1 MGRMRLRRFRR
12 RGGSTSG
19 RAGVAMEELSAALAA
34 GAVLAAPNSPAG
46 PHPRLA
52 AYKARGGP
60 GQAERRRRLL
70 RLQRE

>member
-1 MGRMRLRRFRR
+1 
-12 RGGSTSG
+12 
-19 RAGVAMEELSAALAA
+19 MEELSAALAA

-60 GQAERRRRLL
+60 GQAERRQRLL